1 MKYTIV
7 YKEGDEKYHMDGY
20 VQPFIGNHLEFI
32 GKKHRIR
39 ELDDALS
46 ESHMLA
52 ILSEHNILIDILE
65 EDGSKLEW

>member
-7 YKEGDEKYHMDGY
+7 YKEGDEKYHMDGD
-20 VQPFIGNHLEFI
+20 VQPFIGNHL

-65 EDGSKLEW
+65 EDGSKLDW